1 MRLIGGYFRFR
12 WAVIMA
18 SEFAPLARVR
28 SALRRLR
35 TSAGLLTY
43 EKTM

>member
-1 MRLIGGYFRFR
+1 MRLIGGYFRLR

-28 SALRRLR
+28 SA
-35 TSAGLLTY
+35 GLLTY